1 MRFERTI
8 AVLVL
13 ATGVICGTAAVAAT
27 QTIPPPPEGAQAP
40 PNEEPNYPPKN
51 MSKVGTVGWQKA
63 TLKPEHEVLSGLVG
77 HFTTKVH
84 LYDGPYKRKMDTEG
98 TAEGKV
104 VMGGPFVQL
113 THSELRMMQPFES
126 MAIYGFDTAIGKYTA
141 DAIDNTS
148 TAIVRFIGT
157 YDAGKKQLVMS
168 GRFSD
173 QTARILTIVRTVTTF
188 VDAKTFTYDEFVSRS
203 VGGPETHVVTITFT
217 KP

>member
-1 MRFERTI
+1 MRFGRTI

-13 ATGVICGTAAVAAT
+13 ATGVTCGTAAVADT
-27 QTIPPPPEGAQAP
+27 QTVPPPPEGAQAP
-40 PNEEPNYPPKN
+40 PNEEPKYPPKN
-51 MSKVGTVGWQKA
+51 ATKVGTVGWQKA
-63 TLKPEHEVLSGLVG
+63 ALKPEHEVLSGLVG
-77 HFTTKVH
+77 RFTTKVH

-148 TAIVRFIGT
+148 TAIVHFIGT
-157 YDAGKKQLVMS
+157 YDADKKQLVMS

-173 QTARILTIVRTVTTF
+173 QKARILTIVRTVTTF

-217 KP
+217 KS

>member
-1 MRFERTI
+1 MRFGRTI

-13 ATGVICGTAAVAAT
+13 ATGVTCGTAAVADT
-27 QTIPPPPEGAQAP
+27 QTVPPPPEGAQAP
-40 PNEEPNYPPKN
+40 PNEEPKYPPKN
-51 MSKVGTVGWQKA
+51 ATKVGTVGWQKA

-77 HFTTKVH
+77 RFTTKVH

-104 VMGGPFVQL
+104 VMGGPFVQF

-148 TAIVRFIGT
+148 TAIVHFIGT
-157 YDAGKKQLVMS
+157 YDADKKQLVMS

-173 QTARILTIVRTVTTF
+173 QKARILTIVRTVTTF

-217 KP
+217 KS